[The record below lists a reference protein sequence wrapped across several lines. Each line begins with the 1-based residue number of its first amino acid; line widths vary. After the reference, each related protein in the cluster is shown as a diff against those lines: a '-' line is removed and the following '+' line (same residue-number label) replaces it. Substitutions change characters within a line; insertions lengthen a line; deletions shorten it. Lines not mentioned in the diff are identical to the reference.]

1 MYADG
6 MHPSGGDRPYS
17 PKRFDGQPG
26 DEFQSLVGVDGA
38 QSVGLAIVLSHFSQE
53 FIV

>member
-6 MHPSGGDRPYS
+6 MHPSGGDQALLPQKIRW
-17 PKRFDGQPG
+17 QPG

-38 QSVGLAIVLSHFSQE
+38 QSVGLAIVGSHFSQE